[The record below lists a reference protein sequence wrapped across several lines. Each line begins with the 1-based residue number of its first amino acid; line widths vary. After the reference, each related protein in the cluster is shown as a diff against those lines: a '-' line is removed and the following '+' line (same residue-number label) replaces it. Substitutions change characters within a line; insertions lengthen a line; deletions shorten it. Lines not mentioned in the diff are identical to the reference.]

1 MDDRHQVMTKAHFA
15 FVFIVFRQK
24 TAIFYIT
31 DNFYVK
37 NKFCL
42 PLWYLSR
49 VSFQEVQKGPL
60 AGTLDPEK

>member
-42 PLWYLSR
+42 PL
-49 VSFQEVQKGPL
+49 
-60 AGTLDPEK
+60 